1 MFGEILQELRK
12 DRGWTQAE
20 LARMLS
26 LSPLTVSSYECG
38 RSTPDDATKV
48 KLARLFGVSLDYF
61 LGLIREPLPY
71 DRDAGALYLPSDFC
85 AEDRRKV
92 EEYIAFL
99 QYQKHQTKK

>member
-12 DRGWTQAE
+12 DRGWTQAQ

-48 KLARLFGVSLDYF
+48 KLARRFGVSLDYF

-71 DRDAGALYLPSDFC
+71 DRQARAVHIPADFT
-85 AEDRRKV
+85 DVDIQKI

-99 QYQKHQTKK
+99 QYQKDKPQK